1 MKPFRRR
8 QVFSC
13 LGGAVVVLWL
23 VMIGLLIQKTHFQES
38 EQLDKISSEKVTV
51 KQRGRDWMEIYLKDS
66 KVGYS
71 MTQVDPL
78 GDDFLIW
85 EEVVLNLNL
94 MGQASAMRT
103 NIRSVVDREFRLKHF
118 TLRIESGI
126 VRFQMSGKVEG
137 LRMLIETGEGT
148 QKKNHEILLSAPPV
162 TGAAMSLFF
171 KGRPLKT
178 GDSFSFLFFD
188 PSTMAQKG
196 VVATVAGR
204 ESIVINRIEYPAF
217 RLETEMWGQKLIFW
231 LDDAGEVLKEKG
243 FMGLTL
249 IRSSAAAATR
259 DLKREEAYDFYEM
272 ASINVKPKLR
282 HAERLTYLKLRVDGL
297 EKARFDAGMLSSG
310 RQRFAGDILEIV
322 QEKRPLKGGY
332 LLPLTDVP
340 GDMKPYLSPG
350 LNVQSDDREIVK
362 QARDIVR
369 DTRDPV
375 AAAAKLM
382 AWVYTHVEKRPVLS
396 LPSAVEVLKTRV
408 GDCNEHAVLLTAFL
422 RATGIPARECVGLVY
437 ANDRFFYHAWTE
449 AYVGEWISM
458 DATLNQMPTDAT
470 HLKLVQGGLDRQTEI
485 IPLIGTL
492 KLSVMDYGYNS
503 IN

>member
-1 MKPFRRR
+1 MFN
-8 QVFSC
+8 C

-23 VMIGLLIQKTHFQES
+23 VMIGFLIQKTHFQKA
-38 EQLDKISSEKVTV
+38 EQLDEISSKTV
-51 KQRGRDWMEIYLKDS
+51 MVKETGRDWMEIYLKDS

-71 MTQVDPL
+71 MTQIDL
-78 GDDFLIW
+78 LKDDYLIW

-118 TLRIESGI
+118 TLRIDSGV

-137 LRMLIETGEGT
+137 EGMLIETGEGD
-148 QKKNHEILLSAPPV
+148 QKKTHKIQLAGTPV
-162 TGAAMSLFF
+162 TGSGMSLFF

-178 GDSFSFLFFD
+178 GESFKFLIFD
-188 PSTMAQKG
+188 PSAMAQKG
-196 VVATVAGR
+196 VVVTVAGR
-204 ESIVINRIEYPAF
+204 EPIVINRITYPTF

-231 LDDAGEVLKEKG
+231 LDEAGEVLKEKG

-249 IRSSAAAATR
+249 IRSSAAAAPR
-259 DLKREEAYDFYEM
+259 DLKGEESYDFYEM
-272 ASINVKPKLR
+272 ASIDVTPKLR
-282 HAERLTYLKLRVDGL
+282 HAERLTYLSLRVDGL
-297 EKARFDAGMLSSG
+297 EKAHFDTGMLNRG
-310 RQRFAGDILEIV
+310 RQRFAGEILEIV

-332 LLPLTDVP
+332 LLPLTDVS
-340 GDMKPYLSPG
+340 GDMEPYLSPG
-350 LNVQSDDREIVK
+350 FSIESDDREIVK
-362 QARDIVR
+362 QARDIVG

-375 AAAAKLM
+375 VAAGKLM

-422 RATGIPARECVGLVY
+422 RAAGIPARECVGLVY

-449 AYVGEWISM
+449 AYVGSWISM

-485 IPLIGTL
+485 IPLIGKL
-492 KLSVMDYGYNS
+492 KLSIMDYGYDSTN
-503 IN
+503 